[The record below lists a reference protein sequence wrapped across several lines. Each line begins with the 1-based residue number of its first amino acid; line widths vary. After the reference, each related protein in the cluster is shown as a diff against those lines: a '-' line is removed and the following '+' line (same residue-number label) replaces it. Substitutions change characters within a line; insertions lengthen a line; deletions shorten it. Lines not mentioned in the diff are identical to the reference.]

1 MVCMGK
7 LGLLACSTWQYTIHS
22 NEMKVE
28 HERGLLMHHETRCCR
43 DFICAIS

>member
-1 MVCMGK
+1 MRMGK

-28 HERGLLMHHETRCCR
+28 HDQKLLMHHVTRCCQN
-43 DFICAIS
+43 FILAIL